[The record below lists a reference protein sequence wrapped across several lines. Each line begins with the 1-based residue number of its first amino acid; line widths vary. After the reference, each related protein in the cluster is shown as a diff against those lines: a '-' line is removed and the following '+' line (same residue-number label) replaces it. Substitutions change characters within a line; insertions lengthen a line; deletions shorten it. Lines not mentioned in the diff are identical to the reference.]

1 MNKIIMLIG
10 AAASGKTTAAPKIA
24 AEHKNAVIL
33 STDKMRAELYGA
45 ENIQGNWQ
53 EIEAVLYERIKNAIK
68 QNKNIILDSTH
79 FKKEYRAKIIKNF
92 SKCSEFSAYYFN
104 YPFSVIYKRNKERR
118 RVVPFNV
125 LTTMYK
131 ELKKAP
137 PTLAEGFKSIT
148 NICAGLNSVTYS
160 RDI

>member
-1 MNKIIMLIG
+1 MNKIIMMIG
-10 AAASGKTTAAPKIA
+10 AAASGKSTAAQKLA
-24 AEHKNAVIL
+24 LKYDAVII

-45 ENIQGNWQ
+45 EHIQGNWPD
-53 EIEAVLYERIKNAIK
+53 IEALLYKRIKNAIK
-68 QNKNIILDSTH
+68 ADKNIILDSTH

-104 YPFSVIYKRNKERR
+104 YPFSVIYKRNKKRA

-125 LTTMYK
+125 LTAMFK

-137 PTLAEGFKSIT
+137 PTLAEGFKSIKKVY
-148 NICAGLNSVTYS
+148 AS
-160 RDI
+160 

>member
-10 AAASGKTTAAPKIA
+10 AAASGKSTAAPKIA
-24 AEHKNAVIL
+24 AENNAVIL

-45 ENIQGNWQ
+45 EHIQGYWPD
-53 EIEAVLYERIKNAIK
+53 IEALLYKRIKNAIK

-92 SKCSEFSAYYFN
+92 AKYSEFSAYFFN
-104 YPFSVIYKRNKERR
+104 YPFSVIYKRNKERAR
-118 RVVPFNV
+118 RVPYEV
-125 LTTMYK
+125 LAAMYK

-137 PTLAEGFKSIT
+137 PLLSEGFK
-148 NICAGLNSVTYS
+148 NIIKVCDSLKSVH
-160 RDI
+160 

>member
-10 AAASGKTTAAPKIA
+10 AAASGKSTAAPKIA
-24 AEHKNAVIL
+24 AENNAVIL
-33 STDKMRAELYGA
+33 STDRIRAALYGA
-45 ENIQGNWQ
+45 EHIQGEWQ
-53 EIEAVLYERIKNAIK
+53 EIEAVLYDRIKNAIK
-68 QNKNIILDSTH
+68 ADKNIILDSTH

-92 SKCSEFSAYYFN
+92 SKYSEFSAYYFN
-104 YPFSVIYKRNKERR
+104 YPFALIYSRNKYRA

-125 LTTMYK
+125 LKTMYK

-148 NICAGLNSVTYS
+148 NICAGLNSVH
-160 RDI
+160 

>member
-10 AAASGKTTAAPKIA
+10 AAASGKSTAAPKIA
-24 AEHKNAVIL
+24 AENNAVIL

-45 ENIQGNWQ
+45 ENIQGYWPD
-53 EIEAVLYERIKNAIK
+53 IEALLYKRIKNAIK

-104 YPFSVIYKRNKERR
+104 YPFTLIYSRNKHRAR
-118 RVVPFNV
+118 RVPFDV
-125 LTTMYK
+125 LAAMYS
-131 ELKKAP
+131 ELSAAP
-137 PTLAEGFKSIT
+137 PTLAEGYT
-148 NICAGLNSVTYS
+148 NIKKMYVPG
-160 RDI
+160 